1 MIEGVGKFHEQDSEL
16 KKPFYSR
23 DFTKKFLYY
32 SNFDLYKGLAAKWGD
47 IIFCNTS
54 RESPESEKIPVV
66 CSDIMITYSKYI
78 MDMRITLLEL
88 ISEALGLAPYH
99 LKDMACTEGLF
110 QIGHYYPAC
119 PEPELTLA
127 IENYS
132 DSGFI
137 TITTIIL

>member
-1 MIEGVGKFHEQDSEL
+1 MIEGVG
-16 KKPFYSR
+16 
-23 DFTKKFLYY
+23 
-32 SNFDLYKGLAAKWGD
+32 LAANWGD
-47 IIFCNTS
+47 TIFCNTS

-66 CSDIMITYSKYI
+66 CSDIM
-78 MDMRITLLEL
+78 ITLLEL

-127 IENYS
+127 IKNHS
-132 DSGFI
+132 DSAHNQ
-137 TITTIIL
+137 